1 MGTAQKG
8 KETSSKDKKSVDKRS
23 VAETNKQKSSK
34 QEAKEPAQC
43 VQTPTVE
50 ANSLQ
55 NGDKTPKRSEKRQQ
69 SLRGFLKGLVS
80 R

>member
-8 KETSSKDKKSVDKRS
+8 KETSSKDKKS